1 MQRSRQAEIRVRS
14 RRGVRNAG
22 LDSRAVKNVF
32 IAAPVERAL
41 VERLRADP
49 RFNIVG
55 RIEDAHV
62 LITRT
67 INNVSREML
76 AKAAA
81 LELVAQGTSGIDNI
95 DLAALDE
102 RGVPLVHLPGINA
115 NAVAEMVIGQIIM
128 LTRTLPLYTRQMLH
142 GTWNRDDCA
151 TRHEMRHYVLGII
164 GHGNVGSRV
173 ARLARAF
180 GMRALALDP
189 YVADLGETE
198 RASSLNELLTASDV
212 VTLHVP
218 LTNETRR
225 MIGSREIAAMK
236 RGAILINAARGEI
249 LDLDAALAALAANQ
263 LGGLAVDVFD
273 VEPPQRSWPDDPRLI
288 LTPHIGGGTYEAKS
302 TAAELL
308 YRKIADFYATR

>member
-1 MQRSRQAEIRVRS
+1 
-14 RRGVRNAG
+14 
-22 LDSRAVKNVF
+22 VKNVF

-49 RFNIVG
+49 QFHIVD

-76 AKAAA
+76 AKAPG

-95 DLAALDE
+95 DLDVLAE
-102 RGVPLVHLPGINA
+102 RNVPLVHLPGINA
-115 NAVAEMVIGQIIM
+115 NAVAEMVIGQIVM
-128 LTRTLPLYTRQMLH
+128 LTRTLPLYTRQMQQ

-151 TRHEMRHYVLGII
+151 TRHEMRHYVLGIV

-180 GMRALALDP
+180 GMRVVAVDP
-189 YVADLGETE
+189 YVTDLGETE
-198 RASSLNELLTASDV
+198 RATSLDELLAVADIL
-212 VTLHVP
+212 TLHVP
-218 LTNETRR
+218 LTTETRR
-225 MIGSREIAAMK
+225 MIGPRELAAMK
-236 RGAILINAARGEI
+236 PGAILINAARGEI
-249 LDLDAALAALAANQ
+249 LDLDAALEALAANQ
-263 LGGLAVDVFD
+263 LGGLAVDAFD
-273 VEPPQRSWPDDPRLI
+273 VEPPRRTWPDDPRLI

-308 YRKIADFYATR
+308 YRKIADFYHR

>member
-1 MQRSRQAEIRVRS
+1 
-14 RRGVRNAG
+14 
-22 LDSRAVKNVF
+22 VKNVF
-32 IAAPVERAL
+32 IAATVERAL
-41 VERLRADP
+41 VERLKSDP
-49 RFNIVG
+49 QFTVVD

-76 AKAAA
+76 ARAPH

-95 DLAALDE
+95 DLAALAE
-102 RGVPLVHLPGINA
+102 RNVPLVHLPGINA
-115 NAVAEMVIGQIIM
+115 NAVAEMVIGQIVM
-128 LTRTLPLYTRQMLH
+128 LTRTLPLYTRQMQH

-151 TRHEMRHYVLGII
+151 TRHEMRHYVLGIV

-180 GMRALALDP
+180 GMRVVALDP
-189 YVADLGETE
+189 YISDLGDTE
-198 RASSLNELLTASDV
+198 RASSLDELLAIADIL
-212 VTLHVP
+212 TLHVP
-218 LTNETRR
+218 LTAETRR
-225 MIGSREIAAMK
+225 MIGPRELAAMK
-236 RGAILINAARGEI
+236 PGAILINAARGEI
-249 LDLDAALAALAANQ
+249 LDLDAALAALASGHLA
-263 LGGLAVDVFD
+263 GLAVDTFD

-308 YRKIADFYATR
+308 YQKISELYDRP

>member
-1 MQRSRQAEIRVRS
+1 M
-14 RRGVRNAG
+14 
-22 LDSRAVKNVF
+22 KKVF

-41 VERLRADP
+41 IERLEADP
-49 RFNIVG
+49 RFTITD
-55 RIEDAHV
+55 RIEEAHV

-67 INNVSREML
+67 VNNVSREML
-76 AKAAA
+76 ARAAN

-95 DLAALDE
+95 DLAALAE
-102 RGVPLVHLPGINA
+102 RNVPLVHLPGINA
-115 NAVAEMVIGQIIM
+115 NAVAEMVIAQIVM
-128 LTRTLPLYTRQMLH
+128 LTRTLPLYARQMVQ

-151 TRHEMRHYVLGII
+151 TRHEMRHYILGIV

-180 GMRALALDP
+180 GMRAVALDP

-198 RASSLNELLTASDV
+198 RASSLDELIAVADV
-212 VTLHVP
+212 LTLHVP

-225 MIGSREIAAMK
+225 MIAAREIDAMK
-236 RGAILINAARGEI
+236 RGSILINAARGEV
-249 LDLDAALAALAANQ
+249 LDLDAALSALASNH
-263 LGGLAVDVFD
+263 LGGLAADVFD
-273 VEPPQRSWPDDPRLI
+273 VEPPQRTWPDDPRLI
-288 LTPHIGGGTYEAKS
+288 LTPHIGGCTHEAKS

>member
-1 MQRSRQAEIRVRS
+1 M
-14 RRGVRNAG
+14 
-22 LDSRAVKNVF
+22 KNVF

-41 VERLRADP
+41 VEALSADP
-49 RFNIVG
+49 QFKIVD

-76 AKAAA
+76 AKAAD

-95 DLAALDE
+95 DLAALRE

-115 NAVAEMVIGQIIM
+115 NAVAEMVIGQIVM
-128 LTRTLPLYTRQMLH
+128 LTRTLPLYARQMMQ

-164 GHGNVGSRV
+164 GHGHVGSRV

-180 GMRALALDP
+180 GMRVVAVDP
-189 YVADLGETE
+189 YVTDLGETE
-198 RASSLNELLTASDV
+198 RATSLDELLAVADIL
-212 VTLHVP
+212 TLHVP
-218 LTNETRR
+218 LTTETRR
-225 MIGSREIAAMK
+225 MIGPRELAAMK
-236 RGAILINAARGEI
+236 PGAILINAARGEI
-249 LDLDAALAALAANQ
+249 LDLDAALAALAANH

-273 VEPPQRSWPDDPRLI
+273 VEPPQRTWPDDPRLI

-308 YRKIADFYATR
+308 YRKIADFYRR

>member
-1 MQRSRQAEIRVRS
+1 
-14 RRGVRNAG
+14 
-22 LDSRAVKNVF
+22 VKNVF

-41 VERLRADP
+41 VEALSADP
-49 RFNIVG
+49 QFKIVD

-76 AKAAA
+76 AKAAD

-95 DLAALDE
+95 DLAALRE

-115 NAVAEMVIGQIIM
+115 NAVAEMVIGQIVM
-128 LTRTLPLYTRQMLH
+128 LTRTLPLYARQMMQ

-164 GHGNVGSRV
+164 GHGHVGSRV

-180 GMRALALDP
+180 GMRVVAVDP
-189 YVADLGETE
+189 YVTDLGETE
-198 RASSLNELLTASDV
+198 RATSLDELLAVADIL
-212 VTLHVP
+212 TLHVP
-218 LTNETRR
+218 LTTETRR
-225 MIGSREIAAMK
+225 MIGPRELAAMK
-236 RGAILINAARGEI
+236 PGAILINAARGEI
-249 LDLDAALAALAANQ
+249 LDLDAALAALAANH

-273 VEPPQRSWPDDPRLI
+273 VEPPQRTWPDDPRLI

-308 YRKIADFYATR
+308 YRKIADFYRR

>member
-1 MQRSRQAEIRVRS
+1 M
-14 RRGVRNAG
+14 
-22 LDSRAVKNVF
+22 KNVF
-32 IAAPVERAL
+32 IAAPVERGL

-49 RFNIVG
+49 QFNIVD

-76 AKAAA
+76 AKAAN

-95 DLAALDE
+95 DLAALGE

-115 NAVAEMVIGQIIM
+115 NAVAEMVIGQIVM
-128 LTRTLPLYTRQMLH
+128 LTRTLPLYTRQMLQ

-151 TRHEMRHYVLGII
+151 TRHEMRHYILGII

-180 GMRALALDP
+180 GMRVVALDP

-198 RASSLNELLTASDV
+198 RASSLDELLAISDV
-212 VTLHVP
+212 ITLHVP
-218 LTNETRR
+218 LT
-225 MIGSREIAAMK
+225 
-236 RGAILINAARGEI
+236 
-249 LDLDAALAALAANQ
+249 D
-263 LGGLAVDVFD
+263 
-273 VEPPQRSWPDDPRLI
+273 
-288 LTPHIGGGTYEAKS
+288 
-302 TAAELL
+302 
-308 YRKIADFYATR
+308 

>member
-1 MQRSRQAEIRVRS
+1 
-14 RRGVRNAG
+14 
-22 LDSRAVKNVF
+22 VKNVF

-41 VERLRADP
+41 VERLNADP
-49 RFNIVG
+49 QFTIVD
-55 RIEDAHV
+55 RLENAHV

-67 INNVSREML
+67 INDVSREML
-76 AKAAA
+76 ANAPN

-95 DLAALDE
+95 DLDALTE
-102 RGVPLVHLPGINA
+102 RGIPLVYLPGINA

-128 LTRTLPLYTRQMLH
+128 LTRTLPLYTRQMQQ

-151 TRHEMRHYVLGII
+151 TRHEMRHYVLGIV

-180 GMRALALDP
+180 GMRVVAVDP

-198 RASSLNELLTASDV
+198 RASSLDELLAVADV
-212 VTLHVP
+212 LTLHVP
-218 LTNETRR
+218 LTTETRR
-225 MIGSREIAAMK
+225 MVAAPQLAAMK
-236 RGAILINAARGEI
+236 PGTILINAARGEV
-249 LDLDAALAALAANQ
+249 LDLDAALAALASGH

-273 VEPPQRSWPDDPRLI
+273 VEPPRRTWPDDPRLI

-302 TAAELL
+302 TAADLL
-308 YRKIADFYATR
+308 YRKIREFYT